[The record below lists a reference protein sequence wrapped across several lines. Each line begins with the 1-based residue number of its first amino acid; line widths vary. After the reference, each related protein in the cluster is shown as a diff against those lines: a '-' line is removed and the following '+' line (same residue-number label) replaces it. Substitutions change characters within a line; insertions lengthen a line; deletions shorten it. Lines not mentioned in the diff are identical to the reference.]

1 MGRITLHILL
11 MVTAAVMLAGC
22 GFADSH
28 ASLPEFMR
36 VKENEPPP
44 PAPPPDVKQI
54 VHDHLDSVFVAQSQ
68 PQNVQVSPARHS
80 LRGTGWVACV
90 KADLLSATG
99 KPLGTETYRININDA
114 GQILDRRR
122 AGETDNCDSE
132 TYEPI

>member
-11 MVTAAVMLAGC
+11 IVTAAFALAGC

-36 VKENEPPP
+36 IKDTEPAPLEPPP
-44 PAPPPDVKQI
+44 NVKQI

-68 PQNVQVSPARHS
+68 PQNVQVSTARHS

-99 KPLGTETYRININDA
+99 KPLGTETYRVTIDDGRIF
-114 GQILDRRR
+114 DRQR
-122 AGETDNCDSE
+122 ATEGDNCDSE

>member
-11 MVTAAVMLAGC
+11 IVAAAFTLAGC

-28 ASLPEFMR
+28 ASLPGFMR
-36 VKENEPPP
+36 AKENEPALE
-44 PAPPPDVKQI
+44 PAPDVKQI

-80 LRGTGWVACV
+80 LRGTGWITCV

-99 KPLGTETYRININDA
+99 KPLGTETYRVTIDD
-114 GQILDRRR
+114 GQIFDRQR
-122 AGETDNCDSE
+122 ASDDDNCASE
-132 TYEPI
+132 HYEPI

>member
-1 MGRITLHILL
+1 M
-11 MVTAAVMLAGC
+11 TAAFALAGC

-36 VKENEPPP
+36 AKENEPPP
-44 PAPPPDVKQI
+44 SEPAPNIKQI

-68 PQNVQVSPARHS
+68 PQNVQVSAIRHS

-99 KPLGTETYRININDA
+99 KPLGTETYRVTINDV
-114 GQILDRRR
+114 GQILDRQR
-122 AGETDNCDSE
+122 ADEGDNCASE
-132 TYEPI
+132 SYEPI

>member
-11 MVTAAVMLAGC
+11 IVAAAFTLAGC

-36 VKENEPPP
+36 AKENEPALE
-44 PAPPPDVKQI
+44 PAPDVKQI

-80 LRGTGWVACV
+80 LRGTGWIACV

-99 KPLGTETYRININDA
+99 KPLGTETYRVTIDDGRIF
-114 GQILDRRR
+114 DRQR
-122 AGETDNCDSE
+122 ASEGDNCDSE

>member
-11 MVTAAVMLAGC
+11 ITAAASTLAGC

-28 ASLPEFMR
+28 APLPQFMR
-36 VKENEPPP
+36 AKENEPPP
-44 PAPPPDVKQI
+44 LEPPPDVKQI
-54 VHDHLDSVFVAQSQ
+54 VHDHLDSLFVAQSQ

-80 LRGTGWVACV
+80 LRGTGWIACV

-99 KPLGTETYRININDA
+99 KPLGTETYRVTIDDGRIF
-114 GQILDRRR
+114 DRQR
-122 AGETDNCDSE
+122 AGEGDNCDSE

>member
-11 MVTAAVMLAGC
+11 IVAAAFTLAGC

-36 VKENEPPP
+36 AKENEPALE
-44 PAPPPDVKQI
+44 PAPDVKQI

-80 LRGTGWVACV
+80 LRGTGWITCV

-99 KPLGTETYRININDA
+99 KPLGTILTRMRLATKKLADA
-114 GQILDRRR
+114 LR
-122 AGETDNCDSE
+122 GEL
-132 TYEPI
+132 EP

>member
-11 MVTAAVMLAGC
+11 IVAAAFALAGC

-28 ASLPEFMR
+28 ASLPGFMR
-36 VKENEPPP
+36 AKEDEPPP
-44 PAPPPDVKQI
+44 IEPAPDVKKI

-68 PQNVQVSPARHS
+68 PQNVQVSPPRHS

-99 KPLGTETYRININDA
+99 NPLGNETYRVTIDDQ
-114 GQILDRRR
+114 GQILDRER
-122 AGETDNCDSE
+122 ASEGDNCASE
-132 TYEPI
+132 SYEPI

>member
-11 MVTAAVMLAGC
+11 IVAAAFTLAGC

-28 ASLPEFMR
+28 ASLPGFMR
-36 VKENEPPP
+36 AKENEPALE
-44 PAPPPDVKQI
+44 PAPDVKQI
-54 VHDHLDSVFVAQSQ
+54 VRDHLDSVFVAQSQ

-80 LRGTGWVACV
+80 LRGTGWIACV

-99 KPLGTETYRININDA
+99 KPLGTETYRVTIDDGRIF
-114 GQILDRRR
+114 DRQR
-122 AGETDNCDSE
+122 ASEGDNCDSE